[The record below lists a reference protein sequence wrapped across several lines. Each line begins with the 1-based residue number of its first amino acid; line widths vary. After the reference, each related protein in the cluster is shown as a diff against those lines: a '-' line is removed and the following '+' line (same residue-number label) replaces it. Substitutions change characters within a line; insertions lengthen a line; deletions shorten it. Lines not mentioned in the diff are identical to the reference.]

1 MKSFHARSHA
11 KITVFFL
18 KTKDREQG
26 EVSMAMDQSD
36 VKALRPDALGPAEI
50 EAKAETL
57 AVGKA
62 GMAGAKCFVLAM
74 LAGAFIAF
82 GATYFLVF
90 LGDSAVPF
98 AAQRLVGGIC
108 FSLGL
113 VLVLCCGAELFTGNM
128 LMVTG
133 LASKKI
139 KLGGLVRNWVIVWLG
154 NLVGSLIVVA
164 LIYWCG
170 VGAMNGGAVGNA
182 MVSVAVGKV
191 TPDWLVLMAKGVMC
205 NVMVCLA
212 VWIGFSA
219 RTVVDKVLGIMLPIS
234 FFVAAGFEHCVANM
248 FFLPTGLL
256 MKSAGFGAAVAN
268 AGALDVTA
276 ILYNLS
282 AATVGNIIG
291 GVLVG
296 LAYWFVYAR
305 NSGK

>member
-1 MKSFHARSHA
+1 
-11 KITVFFL
+11 
-18 KTKDREQG
+18 
-26 EVSMAMDQSD
+26 MAMDQSD
-36 VKALRPDALGPAEI
+36 VKALRSDALGPAEI

-74 LAGAFIAF
+74 LAGVFIAF

-98 AAQRLVGGIC
+98 AAQRMVGGIC

-139 KLGGLVRNWVIVWLG
+139 KPDGLVRNWVIVWLG

-170 VGAMNGGAVGNA
+170 VGAMNGGAVGDA

-191 TPDWLVLMAKGVMC
+191 TPDWLVLMAKGIMC

-305 NSGK
+305 NKAK

>member
-1 MKSFHARSHA
+1 
-11 KITVFFL
+11 
-18 KTKDREQG
+18 
-26 EVSMAMDQSD
+26 MAMDQSD
-36 VKALRPDALGPAEI
+36 VKALRSDALGPAEI

-62 GMAGAKCFVLAM
+62 GMAGVKCFVLAM

-98 AAQRLVGGIC
+98 AAQRMVGGIC

-170 VGAMNGGAVGNA
+170 VGAMNGGAVGDA

-191 TPDWLVLMAKGVMC
+191 TPDWLGLMAKGIMC

-305 NSGK
+305 NKAK

>member
-1 MKSFHARSHA
+1 MNPAA
-11 KITVFFL
+11 
-18 KTKDREQG
+18 KTKLNQSGDVDG
-26 EVSMAMDQSD
+26 GSAKGLSLNLSAPDVSA
-36 VKALRPDALGPAEI
+36 A
-50 EAKAETL
+50 
-57 AVGKA
+57 
-62 GMAGAKCFVLAM
+62 
-74 LAGAFIAF
+74 
-82 GATYFLVF
+82 
-90 LGDSAVPF
+90 
-98 AAQRLVGGIC
+98 AAQ
-108 FSLGL
+108 S
-113 VLVLCCGAELFTGNM
+113 
-128 LMVTG
+128 
-133 LASKKI
+133 ASKKI
-139 KLGGLVRNWVIVWLG
+139 
-154 NLVGSLIVVA
+154 SLKVMTLNKHDDHGHFIGVDDNA
-164 LIYWCG
+164 LCILR
-170 VGAMNGGAVGNA
+170 MNGGAVGDA

-191 TPDWLVLMAKGVMC
+191 TPDWLVLMAKGIMC

-305 NSGK
+305 NKAK

>member
-1 MKSFHARSHA
+1 
-11 KITVFFL
+11 
-18 KTKDREQG
+18 
-26 EVSMAMDQSD
+26 MAIDQSD
-36 VKALRPDALGPAEI
+36 VKALRSDALGPAEI

-98 AAQRLVGGIC
+98 AAQRMVGGIC

-170 VGAMNGGAVGNA
+170 VGAMNGGAVGDA

-191 TPDWLVLMAKGVMC
+191 TPDWLVLMAKGIMC

-248 FFLPTGLL
+248 FFLPMGLVL
-256 MKSAGFGAAVAN
+256 NGLGFGAAGAVTLGGVA
-268 AGALDVTA
+268 
-276 ILYNLS
+276 YNLVL
-282 AATVGNIIG
+282 ATLGNIVG
-291 GVLVG
+291 GLLVG
-296 LAYWFVYAR
+296 LAYWFIYR
-305 NSGK
+305 KKQEK

>member
-1 MKSFHARSHA
+1 
-11 KITVFFL
+11 
-18 KTKDREQG
+18 
-26 EVSMAMDQSD
+26 MAMDQSD
-36 VKALRPDALGPAEI
+36 VKALRSDALGPAEI

-62 GMAGAKCFVLAM
+62 GMAGVKCFVLAM

-98 AAQRLVGGIC
+98 AAQRMVGGIC

-133 LASKKI
+133 
-139 KLGGLVRNWVIVWLG
+139 LGGLVRNWVIVWLG

-170 VGAMNGGAVGNA
+170 VGAMNGGAVGDA

-191 TPDWLVLMAKGVMC
+191 TPDWLVLMAKGIMC

-305 NSGK
+305 NNAK

>member
-1 MKSFHARSHA
+1 
-11 KITVFFL
+11 
-18 KTKDREQG
+18 
-26 EVSMAMDQSD
+26 MAMDQTD

-62 GMAGAKCFVLAM
+62 GMAGAKCFVLA
-74 LAGAFIAF
+74 IRRRVHRVRRN
-82 GATYFLVF
+82 VF
-90 LGDSAVPF
+90 PGVPGRLGRAVRRSAPES
-98 AAQRLVGGIC
+98 AA
-108 FSLGL
+108 SASAWAWYS
-113 VLVLCCGAELFTGNM
+113 CCAAELRLFTGNM

-139 KLGGLVRNWVIVWLG
+139 KLGGLVRNWAIVWLG

-170 VGAMNGGAVGNA
+170 VGAMNGGAVGDA
-182 MVSVAVGKV
+182 HGVGGRRQGH
-191 TPDWLVLMAKGVMC
+191 PDWLVCSWPRASCATSWCAWQCG
-205 NVMVCLA
+205 
-212 VWIGFSA
+212 SA
-219 RTVVDKVLGIMLPIS
+219 SPRAPWWTRYLESCPHHRGCRRFRD
-234 FFVAAGFEHCVANM
+234 CVANM

-282 AATVGNIIG
+282 AATVGNSIG

-305 NSGK
+305 NKAK

>member
-1 MKSFHARSHA
+1 
-11 KITVFFL
+11 
-18 KTKDREQG
+18 
-26 EVSMAMDQSD
+26 MAMDQSD
-36 VKALRPDALGPAEI
+36 VKALRSDALGPAEI

-98 AAQRLVGGIC
+98 AAQRMVGGIC

-170 VGAMNGGAVGNA
+170 VGAMNGGAVGDA

-282 AATVGNIIG
+282 VATVGNIIG

-305 NSGK
+305 NSAK